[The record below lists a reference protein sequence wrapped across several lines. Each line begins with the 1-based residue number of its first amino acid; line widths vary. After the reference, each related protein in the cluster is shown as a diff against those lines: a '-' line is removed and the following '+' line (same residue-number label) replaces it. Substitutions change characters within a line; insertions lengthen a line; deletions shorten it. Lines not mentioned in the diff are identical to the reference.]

1 MSDYFD
7 EYDRKI
13 FEAMKNKDW
22 WIDKFK
28 ARKIE
33 LIKSCRRIN
42 SNSSISRKIGGLLL
56 WQQVIEQF
64 LKEIN
69 QISLTYVKAEIWPT
83 KIDFKIDYDRKTFGQ
98 VIEIYKN
105 YSVDYEDRPKI
116 LGHLK
121 TINDNR
127 RTITHRMF
135 EVENLEDLE
144 DIFESSYNIHEELLK
159 LLLDHYI
166 LIGNNLEDL
175 KKRVDW
181 EDFLDELNNKNDT

>member
-1 MSDYFD
+1 MSNYFD

-13 FEAMKNKDW
+13 FEVMKNKDW

-33 LIKSCRRIN
+33 LISSCRRIN

-64 LKEIN
+64 LKEII

-83 KIDFKIDYDRKTFGQ
+83 KIDFKIDNDKKTFGQ

-127 RTITHRMF
+127 RTITHKMF

-144 DIFESSYNIHEELLK
+144 DLFESSYNIHEELLQ

-166 LIGNNLEDL
+166 LVGNNLEDL
-175 KKRVDW
+175 KTRVDW
-181 EDFLDELNNKNDT
+181 DDFLAELNNKK

>member
-1 MSDYFD
+1 MNNYFD
-7 EYDRKI
+7 DYDRKI

-33 LIKSCRRIN
+33 LIRSCRRIH
-42 SNSSISRKIGGLLL
+42 SNFSISRKIGGLLL

-64 LKEIN
+64 LKEII
-69 QISLTYVKAEIWPT
+69 QISLTFVKAEIWPV
-83 KIDFKIDYDRKTFGQ
+83 KIDYKIDYDKKTFGQ
-98 VIEIYKN
+98 IIEIYKN
-105 YSVDYEDRPKI
+105 YSIDYEDKPII

-127 RTITHRMF
+127 RIIAHKMF
-135 EVENLEDLE
+135 EIENLEDLE
-144 DIFESSYNIHEELLK
+144 NLFESSYNIHENLLQ

-166 LIGNNLEDL
+166 LVGDYLEDL
-175 KKRVDW
+175 KTRVNW
-181 EDFLDELNNKNDT
+181 ENFLAELNNKK